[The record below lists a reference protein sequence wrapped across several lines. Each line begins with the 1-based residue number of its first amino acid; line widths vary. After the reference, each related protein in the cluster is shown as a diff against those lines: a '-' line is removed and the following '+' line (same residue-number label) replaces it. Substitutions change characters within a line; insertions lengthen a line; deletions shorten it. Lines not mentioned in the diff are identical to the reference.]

1 MAPDWDGCADRVSIL
16 LDANALM
23 IPFQFRVDLFDEL
36 RNLIGAYEPLILTEV
51 IQELRGLSLGRGK
64 GGSAAR
70 SALILASRCIETGSG
85 YSDGTV
91 DEKILRFAG
100 EHGCMVCTNDRDL
113 RDRLLSRGIPVITLM
128 QQKKLGILRR

>member
-1 MAPDWDGCADRVSIL
+1 MRIL

-23 IPFQFRVDLFDEL
+23 MPFQFRVDLLGEL

-51 IQELRGLSLGRGK
+51 ILELQGLSRGRGK

-70 SALILASRCIETGSG
+70 SALILSQRCSETASG

-91 DEKILRFAG
+91 DEKIVRFAG

-113 RDRLLSRGIPVITLM
+113 RETLLSRGIPVITLM

>member
-1 MAPDWDGCADRVSIL
+1 MATDRNGCADRVSIL

-23 IPFQFRVDLFDEL
+23 IPFQFRVDLFEEL

-51 IQELRGLSLGRGK
+51 VQELRGLSRGRGR

-70 SALILASRCIETGSG
+70 SALLLANRYVETGSG

-100 EHGCMVCTNDRDL
+100 EHGCMVCTNDRNL
-113 RDRLLSRGIPVITLM
+113 RERLLSRGIPVITLM

>member
-1 MAPDWDGCADRVSIL
+1 MRVL

-51 IQELRGLSLGRGK
+51 ILELKGLSRGRGR

-70 SALILASRCIETGSG
+70 SALLLSSRCLERESG

-91 DEKILRFAG
+91 DEKIIRFAV
-100 EHGCMVCTNDRDL
+100 EHVCMVCTNDRNL
-113 RDRLLSRGIPVITLM
+113 RDALLSRGIPVITLM